1 MQVNAYKD
9 DSNLRPTLTWLKKM
23 QQLIIGFFLTA
34 IFSLA
39 IMPWVIRVS
48 IALHVVDVPTKRK
61 VHTHPVPRLGGCG
74 IFLTFSSVLLLLC
87 IFRPASISNYF
98 LEPGNLFFV
107 LGALVA
113 FGVGLYDDFKRLPA
127 RYKLIFQIFAA
138 SLAYAG
144 GVRIESIGLR
154 DLFVMDLGYASPFIS
169 IFWVVLVI
177 NAINFMDGLDG
188 LAGGISLVVIC
199 FLCYISFIGGHFG
212 TALMLA
218 LLGGSIFGFLR
229 YNFNPA
235 SVFMGD
241 GGSYFLGYML
251 ATFSALISIENQSTL
266 TIFIPMIALALPIV
280 DVTMSTIRR
289 FIHGKAIFSPDKM
302 HFHHMLLQR
311 GFSQRG
317 AVLVL
322 YGVAIL
328 ISIFA
333 LLLMQ
338 VHIEKS
344 LAILVILSLLVLI
357 GIGKLG
363 YFKYY
368 DKSSFFPW
376 IGSIIDEAG
385 LSRKRRSFFDIQIQ
399 IDKSTTLPELW
410 CGVEK
415 ASLVLKFI
423 NCAIYLHKN
432 GLYLNGEEKTAK
444 NRRRISALSSTV
456 TLRKSPP
463 DWSWINPEME
473 LDENNRS
480 LFRMEVALT
489 DKNSNKFGT
498 LVMIKDQS
506 LSPVDHYTLKRIEQ
520 LRRSIIKALNRIQQ
534 ESATLSPKEKSKGRA
549 HGADGVI
556 KSHFK
561 RVILGLTRH

>member
-1 MQVNAYKD
+1 
-9 DSNLRPTLTWLKKM
+9 M
-23 QQLIIGFFLTA
+23 QQLIIGFFLTV
-34 IFSLA
+34 ILSLA

-48 IALHVVDVPTKRK
+48 LALHVVDVPTKRK
-61 VHTHPVPRLGGCG
+61 VHTRPVPRLGGCG
-74 IFLTFSSVLLLLC
+74 IFLTFSFVLALVCL
-87 IFRPASISNYF
+87 FRPTSIGNYF
-98 LEPGNLFFV
+98 LESQNLFFV
-107 LGALVA
+107 SGALVA

-127 RYKLIFQIFAA
+127 RYKLIFQIVAA
-138 SLAYAG
+138 LLAYAG
-144 GVRIESIGLR
+144 GVRIESIGIKDFFSL
-154 DLFVMDLGYASPFIS
+154 DLGYAAPLVS

-188 LAGGISLVVIC
+188 LAGGISLVAVC
-199 FLCYISFIGGHFG
+199 FLCYISFVGGHFG

-218 LLGGSIFGFLR
+218 ILGGSIFGFLR

-251 ATFSALISIENQSTL
+251 ATFSVLISIQNQSTF
-266 TIFIPMIALALPIV
+266 TIFIPMIALALPII

-289 FIHGKAIFSPDKM
+289 FIHGKAIFGPDKM

-311 GFSQRG
+311 GFSHRG

-338 VHIEKS
+338 VHVEKS
-344 LAILVILSLLVLI
+344 LVILVILSMLVLI

-363 YFKYY
+363 YFRYY
-368 DKSSFFPW
+368 DKSSFIPW
-376 IGSIIDEAG
+376 LGSIIDEAG

-399 IDKSTTLPELW
+399 IDKSSTFPELW

-423 NCAIYLHKN
+423 NCAVYLHNN
-432 GLYLNGEEKTAK
+432 GLYLNGEEKTVK
-444 NRRRISALSSTV
+444 NHNRRKNTALNSTV

-463 DWSWINPEME
+463 DWYWVNPEME

-489 DKNSNKFGT
+489 DENSNKFGT
-498 LVMIKDQS
+498 LVMIKDQQ

-520 LRRSIIKALNRIQQ
+520 LRRSVIKALVRIQKQ
-534 ESATLSPKEKSKGRA
+534 SATLSPEEKSKSRA